1 MNFSKDLRIAWLLTS
16 AFYYWH
22 PPIAYLAKL
31 FPETTA
37 FVANWRGYAPG
48 FEDSFKIN
56 IVGERK
62 IIPIF
67 KEGKS
72 YGTYF
77 TYLPLNIVNRLLQ
90 FKPDV
95 IFANS
100 FGVWTI
106 LALLFK
112 PFGQWRVVIAYEGS
126 SPGVDYRNSNVRL
139 SMRRTMVRAADAC
152 ITNSQAGE
160 AYLTKVLNADPSR
173 VFVHPYEVPDPNAM
187 LGEKKAGIPELPSYQ
202 QPIFV
207 FVGSISTRKGLN
219 FLLDACALLHTQGF
233 NRYTVL
239 VVGDGEQ
246 QEELKQFAQE
256 KGLSDRIQWT
266 GRVEYGNLGAYF
278 SAADVFVLP
287 TLEDTWGMVTLEAM
301 VLGKPVLCS
310 KWAGTSELVIQG
322 ENGYSFD
329 PYEPQ
334 QLADLMRRFI
344 EDPNLAS
351 IMGAKARQ
359 FMAQYTPEEAAKFLS
374 QVTSVVLEE

>member
-1 MNFSKDLRIAWLLTS
+1 VNFSDNTRIAWLLTS

-48 FEDSFKIN
+48 FENSFKIN

-77 TYLPLNIVNRLLQ
+77 TYLPLNIVNRLFQ

-100 FGVWTI
+100 FGVWTV

-112 PFGQWRVVIAYEGS
+112 ALGQWRVVIAYEGS
-126 SPGVDYRNSNVRL
+126 SPGVDYRNSKVRL
-139 SMRRTMVRAADAC
+139 SMRRIMVRAAEAC
-152 ITNSQAGE
+152 ITNSRAGE
-160 AYLTKVLNADPSR
+160 AYLTEILNADPSR
-173 VFVHPYEVPDPNAM
+173 IFVHPYEVPDPNAM
-187 LGEKKAGIPELPSYQ
+187 SGEKKTGAPELPHYQ

-219 FLLDACALLHTQGF
+219 FLLDACALLQTQGF
-233 NRYTVL
+233 NHYTVL

-246 QEELKQFAQE
+246 QAELKQFAQE
-256 KGLSDRIQWT
+256 KELGDRIQWA
-266 GRVEYGNLGAYF
+266 GRVEYGDLGAYF
-278 SAADVFVLP
+278 ASADVFVLP

-322 ENGYSFD
+322 ENGYCFD
-329 PYEPQ
+329 PHKPE

-344 EDPNLAS
+344 ADPNLAN
-351 IMGAKARQ
+351 IMGEKAKQ
-359 FMAQYTPEEAAKFLS
+359 LMMQYTPEEAAKFLS
-374 QVTSVVLEE
+374 QVTSFVLEK